1 MNENST
7 EVSHLY
13 QEFAAFFRAND
24 DEAVRRIY
32 RELLLVGRPRA
43 EIVREAER
51 LASSRGG
58 LDNPATAQGTARAP
72 AAEAP
77 ASIDRIAQ
85 VRTGGAVLLD
95 VTKQNLGPQLLPGVD
110 FDPGVNKGRI
120 LRSLECTS
128 DAIAEITQDEL
139 SSQTTIPERDL
150 KIVFLPRSAIARL
163 VCAFSGMAVLL
174 VAALALLPNP
184 STAEKTVPSVT
195 PAGPHAASPK
205 NPATPTE
212 STISSASSKD
222 RQGPPDLAASTL
234 KLTTGAVGRDTS
246 SRMNPTATSPSNQVG
261 VAAEP
266 VGAPTPLPVIA
277 GSVQVAS
284 ISSLRGKQPQ
294 TIWVPQTV
302 PSVSD
307 ERDAL
312 ASRDVLGSETA
323 PGASSSPRIASKH
336 SLLLPSGDEA
346 VLLTRGD
353 SLFRTGD
360 LASARLFY
368 ERAANA
374 GSGQAALR
382 LGESYDPHFLEK
394 THLRGAR
401 SDIETAILW
410 YKRAR
415 DLGASEATILLDSIA
430 SK

>member
-7 EVSHLY
+7 EVTHLY

-32 RELLLVGRPRA
+32 RELLLLGRPRA
-43 EIVREAER
+43 EIVEEAER

-58 LDNPATAQGTARAP
+58 LDNLAMGQGTARAR

-85 VRTGGAVLLD
+85 VRTAGAVLLD
-95 VTKQNLGPQLLPGVD
+95 VTKQNLGPQLLPAVD
-110 FDPGVNKGRI
+110 FDPGVNKGSI

-128 DAIAEITQDEL
+128 DAIAEMTQDEL
-139 SSQTTIPERDL
+139 SSQTTVPKRDL
-150 KIVFLPRSAIARL
+150 KIVFLPRSAIGRL
-163 VCAFSGMAVLL
+163 VCAFSGVAVLL
-174 VAALALLPNP
+174 VATLALLPNP

-205 NPATPTE
+205 NPSIPTV

-222 RQGPPDLAASTL
+222 RQGPPDLAANAV
-234 KLTTGAVGRDTS
+234 KPTTGAVGRGTS
-246 SRMNPTATSPSNQVG
+246 SRMNPTATSPSNQAG

-266 VGAPTPLPVIA
+266 VGAPAPLPVI
-277 GSVQVAS
+277 GGTVQVAS
-284 ISSLRGKQPQ
+284 ISSLSGEQPH
-294 TIWVPQTV
+294 TIQVPQTV
-302 PSVSD
+302 PSVSE
-307 ERDAL
+307 ERDIPAL
-312 ASRDVLGSETA
+312 RDVLGPETA
-323 PGASSSPRIASKH
+323 PTASSSPRIASKQA
-336 SLLLPSGDEA
+336 LLLPSGDEA

-401 SDIETAILW
+401 GDIETAILW

-415 DLGASEATILLDSIA
+415 DLGVSEATILLDSIA